1 MFNRIDEIFVIT
13 TDNLAALEAITE
25 WIYRKLQITYFIQV
39 ELFPNMTIYR
49 ICMKV
54 RSDWDNK
61 ISKNILED
69 LKLRN
74 IEIMKGQS

>member
-1 MFNRIDEIFVIT
+1 MFNRIDKMFVIS